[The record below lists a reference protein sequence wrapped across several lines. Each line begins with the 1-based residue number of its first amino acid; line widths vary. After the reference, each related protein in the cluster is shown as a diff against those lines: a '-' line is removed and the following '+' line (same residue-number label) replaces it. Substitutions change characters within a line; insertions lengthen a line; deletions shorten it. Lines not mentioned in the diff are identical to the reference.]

1 MPNLIEPIIQYLTE
15 NLPHEVGGR
24 VPDDYDGDDIY
35 ISVLSGGSSPED
47 YASIFRPRVRVAV
60 YDNGSEQSSTVSWDI
75 VRLVANLQ
83 STYIELPDGNR
94 YIIRSPTHLSGP
106 TDFYERDAGLL
117 YTLISFN
124 FWMTHDDS

>member
-1 MPNLIEPIIQYLTE
+1 MPNLIQPVIQYLSE
-15 NLPHEVGGR
+15 NLPHDVGGR
-24 VPDDYDGDDIY
+24 VPDTYDGDDIY
-35 ISVLSGGSSPED
+35 ISVLSGGSSPEN
-47 YASIFRPRVRVAV
+47 YASIFRPRVRIAV
-60 YDNGSEQSSTVSWDI
+60 YDDGSERSSSVAWDI
-75 VRLVANLQ
+75 VGLVASLQ

-106 TDFYERDAGLL
+106 TDIYERDAGLL